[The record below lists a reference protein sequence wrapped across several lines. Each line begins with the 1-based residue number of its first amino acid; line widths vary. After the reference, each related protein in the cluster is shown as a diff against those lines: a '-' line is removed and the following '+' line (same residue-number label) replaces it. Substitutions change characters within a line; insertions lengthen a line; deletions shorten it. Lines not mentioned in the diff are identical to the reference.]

1 PITYIVGFAKY
12 NSEPEFKKLQ
22 MDLKFSEGPCGFHQF
37 HVIEKILLPINEH
50 KENSWEKELELLKRL
65 KNKHSDDV
73 ELLSELD
80 VRDKLLRGASSFE
93 KQGLGEEL
101 FLKSPKNEPLV
112 LGPTFAFWN
121 KGDNNDYFTH
131 QSTVYFTISSVLQ
144 RLRTVE
150 KNNGIAP
157 LGAGYIIRQLDP
169 LLFDRFNEGII
180 QASILRA
187 AKSRE
192 LDYSAADD
200 KSRII
205 GSLIERMLMFP
216 EAEESRG
223 LPEILLALCTK
234 KLQVKK
240 DHLTGF
246 NIHKV
251 DKNNH
256 PMTWILVEY
265 VNQLLLSQT
274 NEPEQTI
281 PL

>member
-1 PITYIVGFAKY
+1 
-12 NSEPEFKKLQ
+12 
-22 MDLKFSEGPCGFHQF
+22 
-37 HVIEKILLPINEH
+37 
-50 KENSWEKELELLKRL
+50 
-65 KNKHSDDV
+65 
-73 ELLSELD
+73 
-80 VRDKLLRGASSFE
+80 
-93 KQGLGEEL
+93 
-101 FLKSPKNEPLV
+101 
-112 LGPTFAFWN
+112 
-121 KGDNNDYFTH
+121 
-131 QSTVYFTISSVLQ
+131 
-144 RLRTVE
+144 
-150 KNNGIAP
+150 
-157 LGAGYIIRQLDP
+157 
-169 LLFDRFNEGII
+169 
-180 QASILRA
+180 
-187 AKSRE
+187 
-192 LDYSAADD
+192 
-200 KSRII
+200 
-205 GSLIERMLMFP
+205 MFP